1 MWIWSHSMKNFLMEN
16 FTFCVQCHEVKK
28 QDKTKLTKN
37 KAETTK
43 TTTKRRNKKKQT
55 LRQK

>member
-1 MWIWSHSMKNFLMEN
+1 MWIWSHSMKKFLMKN

-37 KAETTK
+37 KAD

>member
-1 MWIWSHSMKNFLMEN
+1 MKKFLMEN
-16 FTFCVQCHEVKK
+16 FAFCVQCHEVKK